1 MYSIQRGIFCVSMVI
16 VAVWIIDRFLGIFLQ
31 KKKQTVLS
39 VTLWAVFMIFQFFLE
54 MHVGTASVWNILI
67 NISMIFLISITSYHQ
82 DKKFNL
88 YIVMLLWVVWA
99 LLEMLVFYCMGMLP
113 MERQDTHMAGAAISK
128 ILMIITVYL
137 LSVYWKKKNNKFI
150 PVSYDMVLL
159 LIPAGSMYIAVNEF
173 TASQHGN
180 SIIAPLVTFSIL
192 LCINVIVFEI
202 YAKLAENFM
211 LENEKTVYEQQLYM
225 ISRNTEEQK
234 KMMEGFREERHNF
247 INKLIVL
254 KDDMEHREKERA
266 LEELNRLMQEL
277 PGKSIISNCGNSTV
291 DALINFKNI
300 TAEKAGVA
308 FRLKIFIPAN
318 LPINQCDLGV
328 VMGNALDNA
337 IEAAEQYDGTD
348 KFVEIIMGVKKE
360 ALVLTIKN
368 PFCNEIRKD
377 KQGNLLSTKSDGNR
391 HGYGVKSIRRVAEKY
406 NGEVLIET
414 EKQLFLMTVIM
425 NLEQF

>member
-54 MHVGTASVWNILI
+54 LHVGTASVWNTLI
-67 NISMIFLISITSYHQ
+67 NISMIFFFFFTSYHQ

-254 KDDMEHREKERA
+254 KDDMEHSEKERA
-266 LEELNRLMQEL
+266 LEELNWLMQEL

-328 VMGNALDNA
+328 VMGNA
-337 IEAAEQYDGTD
+337 DG
-348 KFVEIIMGVKKE
+348 
-360 ALVLTIKN
+360 
-368 PFCNEIRKD
+368 
-377 KQGNLLSTKSDGNR
+377 
-391 HGYGVKSIRRVAEKY
+391 SI
-406 NGEVLIET
+406 
-414 EKQLFLMTVIM
+414 
-425 NLEQF
+425 

>member
-1 MYSIQRGIFCVSMVI
+1 
-16 VAVWIIDRFLGIFLQ
+16 
-31 KKKQTVLS
+31 
-39 VTLWAVFMIFQFFLE
+39 
-54 MHVGTASVWNILI
+54 
-67 NISMIFLISITSYHQ
+67 
-82 DKKFNL
+82 
-88 YIVMLLWVVWA
+88 
-99 LLEMLVFYCMGMLP
+99 
-113 MERQDTHMAGAAISK
+113 
-128 ILMIITVYL
+128 
-137 LSVYWKKKNNKFI
+137 
-150 PVSYDMVLL
+150 
-159 LIPAGSMYIAVNEF
+159 
-173 TASQHGN
+173 
-180 SIIAPLVTFSIL
+180 
-192 LCINVIVFEI
+192 
-202 YAKLAENFM
+202 
-211 LENEKTVYEQQLYM
+211 
-225 ISRNTEEQK
+225 
-234 KMMEGFREERHNF
+234 MMEGFREERHNF
-247 INKLIVL
+247 VNKLIVL
-254 KDDMEHREKERA
+254 KDDMEHSEKERA

-337 IEAAEQYDGTD
+337 IEAAEQYDGMD